1 MMCPAVV
8 GCWTL
13 SALQGFNVLAPEGIN
28 EFWFDQVDSLNH
40 RNSSD
45 LGINAHVC

>member
-1 MMCPAVV
+1 MTCSAVV

-13 SALQGFNVLAPEGIN
+13 SALQGLTVLAPQGIN
-28 EFWFDQVDSLNH
+28 EIRFDHGDSLNH

-45 LGINAHVC
+45 LEINARVC